1 MSFFSRLVPFAL
13 RIGATA
19 GIALKRLLTQ
29 RLLSLASIAGLMI
42 ASGFILSV
50 PLYADGTY
58 FRLLREEILAGN
70 ELELQQKPVDYA
82 PLAFVFELNAPG
94 RDSPQWKKVV
104 NVDNYLSSE
113 APRRVDLPILQV
125 IRRFHTDSYH
135 LFPPRDLADPSPQY
149 WLTPVSFATI
159 TPMDASTI
167 QLVNGSYPR
176 PYLSLLKEG

>member
-1 MSFFSRLVPFAL
+1 MNFFSRLVPFAL
-13 RIGATA
+13 RIWATA

-50 PLYADGTY
+50 PLYADATY

-70 ELELQQKPVDYA
+70 ELALTQKPADYA

-94 RDSPQWKKVV
+94 RDSPQWKKAAD
-104 NVDNYLSSE
+104 VDNYLSSQ
-113 APRRVDLPILQV
+113 APRTVDLPILQV

-135 LFPPRDLADPSPQY
+135 LFPPRDLTEVTPQ
-149 WLTPVSFATI
+149 
-159 TPMDASTI
+159 
-167 QLVNGSYPR
+167 
-176 PYLSLLKEG
+176 